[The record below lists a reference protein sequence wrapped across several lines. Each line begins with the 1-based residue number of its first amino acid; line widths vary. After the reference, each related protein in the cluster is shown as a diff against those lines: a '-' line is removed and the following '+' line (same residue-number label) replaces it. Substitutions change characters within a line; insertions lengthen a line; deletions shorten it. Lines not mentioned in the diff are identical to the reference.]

1 MKSSSSRSSIALKMD
16 QFYQLPSGLRYHY
29 IDEGQGPPVVMVHG
43 NPSWSIYYRN
53 LVEALSPTHRCIVP
67 DHIGCGFSDK
77 PDDSAYAY
85 TLSQRIEDLT
95 SLLASLNL
103 SEPITLVVH
112 DWGGAIGMGY
122 ATRHPEKIA
131 RLVILNTA
139 AFHQHTAKPGAIP
152 PALQLGRNT
161 RLGAWLIHQ
170 HNAFSIAASWVGCK
184 IHPMSRA
191 LRQAYQLPYNTPD
204 HRLATLRF
212 VQDIPLSPND
222 PAFETLSKI
231 EDQLALFEN
240 TPMLICWGMKDF
252 VFDKDFLSVWEA
264 RFPQADVYRFLE
276 GGHYILEDASE
287 EVIPLIESFLS
298 GETMQPLAERNDV
311 SSQLSHS

>member
-1 MKSSSSRSSIALKMD
+1 MNPSKSRASIALKMD
-16 QFYQLPSGLRYHY
+16 QFHQLANGLRYHY
-29 IDEGQGPPVVMVHG
+29 IDEGQGSPVVMVHG

-53 LVEALSPTHRCIVP
+53 LVSALSAKHRCIVP

-85 TLSQRIEDLT
+85 TLSQRIEDLE
-95 SLLASLNL
+95 SLLDELAL

-131 RLVILNTA
+131 RIVVLNTA
-139 AFHQHTAKPGAIP
+139 AFHQHSAKPGAIP
-152 PALQLGRNT
+152 TALQLGRNT

-184 IHPMSRA
+184 QHPMSKS
-191 LRQAYQLPYNTPD
+191 LRQAYQLPYNTPE

-222 PAFETLSKI
+222 PAFETLSLI
-231 EDQLALFEN
+231 EDKLGLFAE

-252 VFDKDFLSVWEA
+252 VFDKDFLAVWES

-276 GGHYILEDASE
+276 AGHYILEDAGE
-287 EVIPLIESFLS
+287 EVIPLIQKFITGS
-298 GETMQPLAERNDV
+298 TKQV
-311 SSQLSHS
+311 

>member
-1 MKSSSSRSSIALKMD
+1 MKLSNPRSSIALKMD
-16 QFYQLPSGLRYHY
+16 QFHSLPSGLRYHY
-29 IDEGQGPPVVMVHG
+29 IDEGQGSPVVMVHG

-53 LVEALSPTHRCIVP
+53 LVEALSSNHRCIVP

-77 PDDSAYAY
+77 PDDSTYAY
-85 TLSQRIEDLT
+85 TLSQRIEDLE
-95 SLLASLNL
+95 SLLESLNL

-152 PALQLGRNT
+152 PALRLGRNT

-184 IHPMSRA
+184 IHPMSKA
-191 LRQAYQLPYNTPD
+191 LRQAYQLPYNTPA

-222 PAFETLSKI
+222 PAFETLSAI
-231 EDQLALFEN
+231 EDNLSLFTH

-252 VFDKDFLSVWEA
+252 VFDKDFLAVWEA
-264 RFPQADVYRFLE
+264 RFPEADIYRFLE
-276 GGHYILEDASE
+276 AGHYILEDASE
-287 EVIPLIESFLS
+287 EVIPLIQHFLS
-298 GETMQPLAERNDV
+298 GELMPSLSARTDV